1 MTVVITLMLPA
12 RALSPN
18 ARNHWRIVSKDK
30 RYYRQMASIN
40 ARLAHNGQPFKAATC
55 EARFFFKDDKRKR
68 DRDNLL
74 ASLKSAFDGLADGG
88 LIENDRDL
96 THLPVKVGID
106 NDRPRVE
113 LHVTETA

>member
-12 RALSPN
+12 HALSPN
-18 ARNHWRIVSKDK
+18 ARNHWRTVWKAK
-30 RYYRQMASIN
+30 KYYRQIASAN
-40 ARLAHNGQPFKAATC
+40 ARLAYNGHPFKSATC
-55 EARFFFKDDKRKR
+55 EARFYFKNDKRKR

-106 NDRPRVE
+106 DERPRVE
-113 LHVTETA
+113 LHVTEAT